1 MKDKSNFCL
10 VSIRDL
16 NTIQIP
22 IEVITV
28 KTINPPL
35 EVVSLVMSAVNMLR
49 NSPPT
54 NIGYAFFLI
63 DSKKQIIAIIEK
75 DSL

>member
-10 VSIRDL
+10 FSSRDL
-16 NTIQIP
+16 NITQIP
-22 IEVITV
+22 IEVITI

-54 NIGYAFFLI
+54 NNGYALFLI
-63 DSKKQIIAIIEK
+63 DSKKQIIAIIEI